1 LSVAGESQP
10 VARSRERP
18 PGPRGLDLLHA
29 LNDFRLSPLPTLE
42 YLAKRYGD
50 VVCVP
55 VPGRRAF
62 LLSHPDLI
70 HHVLIRR
77 SENYTKT
84 TGTRAARRFFGSS
97 MQLNNGERA
106 RSMRRLLAPLFV
118 FDRLARAYGDL
129 IVEETQA
136 CIDQWTPG
144 PRPGLT
150 QELMDLLL
158 HIMVRMHFG
167 TPPGE
172 ETRHLGSLYST
183 ALALLPEFSLP
194 EWVPTPGNRRY
205 IASVAALDAAVLGRI
220 AASRRN
226 DDGGT
231 DLISEMLRLDLPDV
245 QIRHELISMMA
256 ASYGTVGMTLV
267 QTLRLMAENP
277 AADAQ
282 VAAEVASVERLAY
295 TTVGGQAPS
304 PVPQTT
310 TAEGQASALVR
321 ATPRPDVHK
330 LPYTGKVLKESLR
343 LAPPAGLMMRHTE
356 ADDVV
361 GGWAVPA
368 GSRMLLSSWLMQR
381 DPRYYDDPLAFR
393 PERWTPDFERG
404 LPSCAYFPFGA
415 GARSCIGG
423 ILSDL
428 TLRLIVATIAR
439 RFRLEAAVTPADE
452 SAWPLLLAREGFR
465 AVIRTR

>member
-1 LSVAGESQP
+1 LI
-10 VARSRERP
+10 
-18 PGPRGLDLLHA
+18 LLH
-29 LNDFRLSPLPTLE
+29 
-42 YLAKRYGD
+42 
-50 VVCVP
+50 
-55 VPGRRAF
+55 
-62 LLSHPDLI
+62 
-70 HHVLIRR
+70 
-77 SENYTKT
+77 
-84 TGTRAARRFFGSS
+84 
-97 MQLNNGERA
+97 
-106 RSMRRLLAPLFV
+106 
-118 FDRLARAYGDL
+118 
-129 IVEETQA
+129 
-136 CIDQWTPG
+136 
-144 PRPGLT
+144 
-150 QELMDLLL
+150 
-158 HIMVRMHFG
+158 
-167 TPPGE
+167 
-172 ETRHLGSLYST
+172 
-183 ALALLPEFSLP
+183 
-194 EWVPTPGNRRY
+194 
-205 IASVAALDAAVLGRI
+205 
-220 AASRRN
+220 
-226 DDGGT
+226 
-231 DLISEMLRLDLPDV
+231 
-245 QIRHELISMMA
+245 SMMA

-282 VAAEVASVERLAY
+282 VAAEVASVPG
-295 TTVGGQAPS
+295 T
-304 PVPQTT
+304 
-310 TAEGQASALVR
+310 
-321 ATPRPDVHK
+321 RPDVHK